1 MGTFESYKMQ
11 KQEAEFRMSQE
22 TEFARQ
28 SKTAPGVNAGQNKGG
43 PNPELDMGASDGS
56 DKSEGGF

>member
-1 MGTFESYKMQ
+1 
-11 KQEAEFRMSQE
+11 MSQE